1 MRRHEKAHNNAPR
14 CKAKVFVLLPAWK
27 SNAVWANAACV
38 GHPKNLEALRAA
50 GADVEAWVLMYP
62 EAFEFDKDLIRFDHS
77 LIRVSGRQC
86 IAEL

>member
-1 MRRHEKAHNNAPR
+1 MIEHEKPRNTEPR

-50 GADVEAWVLMYP
+50 GTDVEAWVLTWH
-62 EAFEFDKDLIRFDHS
+62 LSSTNTRFDP
-77 LIRVSGRQC
+77 L
-86 IAEL
+86 

>member
-1 MRRHEKAHNNAPR
+1 MRNHEKPTEPR

-50 GADVEAWVLMYP
+50 GADVEAVLPWHLSLTNM
-62 EAFEFDKDLIRFDHS
+62 RFD
-77 LIRVSGRQC
+77 L
-86 IAEL
+86 L

>member
-1 MRRHEKAHNNAPR
+1 MRKHEKPRNTEPR

-50 GADVEAWVLMYP
+50 GADVEAWVALN
-62 EAFEFDKDLIRFDHS
+62 FDP
-77 LIRVSGRQC
+77 C
-86 IAEL
+86 IWQTMHCGSFPYLCVLKGMGNSII

>member
-1 MRRHEKAHNNAPR
+1 MIKHEKPRNTEPR

-50 GADVEAWVLMYP
+50 GADVEAWVLTWH
-62 EAFEFDKDLIRFDHS
+62 LSSTNTRFDP
-77 LIRVSGRQC
+77 L
-86 IAEL
+86 